1 MKRNRKVLLFIICSI
16 FLVVVLSGL
25 FLSWLGAQVDCHT
38 GDEEPVE
45 ALCTCPFVK
54 VSLQPYADFTQ
65 KEALQ
70 LKRDL
75 EKRNAVKEFT
85 ITFNLYTRV

>member
-25 FLSWLGAQVDCHT
+25 FLSWLGAQVDSHT
-38 GDEEPVE
+38 GAEEPVE

-54 VSLQPYADFTQ
+54 VFLQPYADFTQ
-65 KEALQ
+65 KEAQQ
-70 LKRDL
+70 LKL
-75 EKRNAVKEFT
+75 
-85 ITFNLYTRV
+85 

>member
-25 FLSWLGAQVDCHT
+25 FLSWLGAQVDSHT
-38 GDEEPVE
+38 GAEEPFE

-65 KEALQ
+65 KEAQQ
-70 LKRDL
+70 LKL
-75 EKRNAVKEFT
+75 
-85 ITFNLYTRV
+85 

>member
-1 MKRNRKVLLFIICSI
+1 MSRRVLSFILGSVFFAVLLAAV
-16 FLVVVLSGL
+16 FLLWVGS
-25 FLSWLGAQVDCHT
+25 QVDCPT
-38 GDEEPVE
+38 GDVGTEH
-45 ALCTCPFVK
+45 ADTLCTCPYVK

-75 EKRNAVKEFT
+75 EKHLGML
-85 ITFNLYTRV
+85 IC

>member
-25 FLSWLGAQVDCHT
+25 FLSWLGAQVDSHT
-38 GDEEPVE
+38 GAEEPVE

-54 VSLQPYADFTQ
+54 VAVNGTDSEAFKTTRDSDFVS
-65 KEALQ
+65 
-70 LKRDL
+70 RDFWYISG
-75 EKRNAVKEFT
+75 KKV
-85 ITFNLYTRV
+85 